1 MKVTLSSSPFLESVV
16 PDPYALSMN
25 SLLPFLLPALIVLL
39 LVIRKSAKT
48 ASSKARPDFIR
59 QAADS
64 IHGPEVVV
72 GSSSSEAAPDG
83 VEYNYD
89 VVGESFQ
96 RDHLMALVRSHNAFN
111 VGEIYGIATL
121 EPEPTNEFD
130 PTAVKVV
137 VEGVQVGYIPK
148 FDSAAV
154 TQMIEKSG
162 KKDMQVPVRIGFDT
176 ESPQPLIGVRIALT
190 VE

>member
-1 MKVTLSSSPFLESVV
+1 
-16 PDPYALSMN
+16 MN
-25 SLLPFLLPALIVLL
+25 SILPFLIPALIILL
-39 LVIRKSAKT
+39 LVIRRAPKSS
-48 ASSKARPDFIR
+48 SSKARPDFIA

-72 GSSSSEAAPDG
+72 ASSSNESAPDG
-83 VEYNYD
+83 VDYNYD

-111 VGEIYGIATL
+111 VGEIYGTALL

-137 VEGVQVGYIPK
+137 VEGVQVGYIAK

-154 TQMIEKSG
+154 TKMIQMSG
-162 KKDMQVPVRIGFDT
+162 KKPYEVAAKIGFDA
-176 ESPQPLIGVRIALT
+176 ESPAPLIGVKLALSF
-190 VE
+190 

>member
-1 MKVTLSSSPFLESVV
+1 
-16 PDPYALSMN
+16 MN
-25 SLLPFLLPALIVLL
+25 SLLPFLIPALIILL
-39 LVIRKSAKT
+39 LVIRRAPKS
-48 ASSKARPDFIR
+48 SSSSNARPDFIA

-64 IHGPEVVV
+64 IHGPEVVA
-72 GSSSSEAAPDG
+72 SSSSESAPDG
-83 VEYNYD
+83 VDYNYD

-96 RDHLMALVRSHNAFN
+96 RDHLMALVRSHNAFS

-154 TQMIEKSG
+154 TLMIGKSG
-162 KKDMQVPVRIGFDT
+162 KQEMQVPVRIGFDT
-176 ESPQPLIGVRIALT
+176 DSPQPLIGVRIALT
-190 VE
+190 LG